1 METAKTQAQAAGKCT
16 QRHRSQCG
24 SVDRGVILQTKRL
37 PVPFPV
43 GAHAWVA
50 GLIPRL
56 RCV

>member
-1 METAKTQAQAAGKCT
+1 MAKIQAQVAGKCT

-24 SVDRGVILQTKRL
+24 SVDWGVIPQTKRL

-43 GAHAWVA
+43 GAHACVA
-50 GLIPRL
+50 GLISRL